1 MKTHAQAV
9 VIGGGV
15 VGVSVLYHLA
25 RAGMKDLVLLEKN
38 ELTSGST
45 WHAAGGVTTL
55 NSDANVSRLQKY
67 TFDLYRELEAST
79 GLSCGIHHNGGIY
92 LATDEGQMD
101 FLKLIHSRARTLKM
115 ETELISVA
123 EAKKRNVLIEERYF
137 KGALWR
143 EDGGYVDPWLVTQA
157 YAAAARSLGAEINR
171 FTRVTALR
179 QRADGSWDVTTD
191 KGEIHAEHVVN
202 AGGLWAREV
211 GRMVGI
217 ELPVLAMEHHY
228 IITESVAELEGLEKE
243 IINTSDFTGEIYLRQ
258 EGKGVLL
265 GTYEQDCRPW
275 SPDTTPDDFHTQLLP
290 DDIERISP
298 ELERGFRHFPALA
311 KVGIKKSVN
320 GPFTFSPDGNPL
332 VGPVKGLKNFWVA
345 CAVMAGFSQG
355 GGVGLVLS
363 RWMTEGD
370 PGQDV
375 LAMDVARYG
384 AFATPAYT
392 AIKVDENYRRR
403 FRLAFPNEEMPAA
416 RPLRRTPIYEN
427 LKQRGAV
434 FGANYGL
441 ENALWFAPKGV
452 EPVEAPTYR
461 RSNAMPHVK
470 AECDAVRNAV
480 GLYESSNYGKYEV
493 TGKGAR
499 GWLDRI
505 FACRIPKPGR
515 MGIAPMLNRK
525 GRIIGDLSIATLAED
540 RYLIVGSGFA
550 EAFHMRWFWAS
561 NPPDDVFIRAAS
573 STLTGFSL
581 AGPQARAVMQKLC
594 RIDMSN
600 EAFRFF
606 AVKETAVG
614 RSPAIVCRAG
624 FTGELGYELWVT
636 PDYQVTLYDELM
648 AVGAEF
654 GLTLF
659 GGRALSSLRL
669 EKNYGSFNKDF
680 RPDYTA
686 GETGLDAFV
695 DFNKPDFAGKQ
706 SAVAEREMGAKRKF
720 VTFVVDAPHADV
732 IGYEVVLKDNEPVGY
747 CTSGSWGHHVGKSL
761 AAGYVPTELASDG
774 ETFHIDILGQHCPAV
789 VTARPLHDPDGLRL
803 RS

>member
-1 MKTHAQAV
+1 MKNTAQAV

-25 RAGMKDLVLLEKN
+25 KAGMTDVVLLDKN

-67 TFDLYRELEAST
+67 TFDLYRELETVT

-92 LATDEGQMD
+92 LATDDGQMD

-115 ETELISVA
+115 DTELISVA
-123 EAKKRNVLIEERYF
+123 DAKKRNVLIEEKFF

-157 YAAAARSLGAEINR
+157 YAAAAKAMGAEINR
-171 FTRVTALR
+171 FTKVAALK

-191 KGEIHAEHVVN
+191 KGMIHAEHVVN

-211 GRMVGI
+211 GRMVGLD
-217 ELPVLAMEHHY
+217 LPVLAMEHHY
-228 IITESVAELEGLEKE
+228 IVTEAVAELEGLERE

-275 SPDTTPDDFHTQLLP
+275 SPHTTPDDFHNQLLP
-290 DDIERISP
+290 DAVDRISP
-298 ELERGFRHFPALA
+298 ELERGFAHFPALS
-311 KVGIKKSVN
+311 KVGIKKVVN

-332 VGPVKGLKNFWVA
+332 VGPVKGLKNYWVA

-384 AFATPAYT
+384 HFATPAYT

-403 FRLAFPNEEMPAA
+403 FRLAYPNEEMPAA
-416 RPLRRTPIYEN
+416 RPLRRTPIYTR
-427 LKQRGAV
+427 LKDHGAV
-434 FGANYGL
+434 FGANFGL
-441 ENALWFAPKGV
+441 ESALWFAPKGV
-452 EPVEAPTYR
+452 EPVETPTYR

-470 AECDAVRNAV
+470 AECDAVRNTV

-499 GWLDRI
+499 GWLDRV

-515 MGIAPMLNRK
+515 MGIAPMLNSK
-525 GRIIGDLSIATLAED
+525 GRIIGDLSIACLAED
-540 RYLIVGSGFA
+540 RYLIIGSGFA
-550 EAFHMRWFWAS
+550 EAFHMRRFWAS

-573 STLTGFSL
+573 STLTGFSI
-581 AGPQARAVMQKLC
+581 AGPHARDVMQKLA
-594 RIDMSN
+594 RHDMSN

-606 AVKETAVG
+606 AVKEMALG
-614 RSPAIVCRAG
+614 LSPAIVCRAG
-624 FTGELGYELWVT
+624 FTGELGYEFWVT
-636 PDYQVTLYDELM
+636 PDYQETLFDEVM
-648 AVGAEF
+648 AAGAEF
-654 GLTLF
+654 GVTLF

-680 RPDYTA
+680 RPDYTS
-686 GETGLDAFV
+686 GETGLDAFI
-695 DFNKPDFAGKQ
+695 DFNKPDFIGKQ
-706 SAVAEREMGAKRKF
+706 AAVAEKETGPKRRF

-732 IGYEVVLKDNEPVGY
+732 IGYEVVLKGNEPVGY

-761 AAGYVPTELASDG
+761 AAGYVPTELVRDG

-789 VTARPLHDPDGLRL
+789 ITLKPLHDPDGSRL
-803 RS
+803 RG